1 MVWSTEQRPWHGH
14 CWRFAVQ
21 SIDGFKK
28 LTDPCRHYIAAQV
41 RCSAL
46 CSIAK
51 AQAATL
57 SSQSSGLLCQSAAS
71 DRGMALARPCAAHS
85 AGPAVADVI
94 RSARSH
100 PAIAHRLHP
109 FARSLIACTLLHDAR
124 SARSLLAHV
133 CAMHAA
139 LAHCLH
145 TRAGFAHAA
154 CDRAGDQTA
163 ALIRAAL
170 RPIRDGQS
178 TYSRRPVLLCTT
190 TRHGAVTRSC
200 CRACAWRGRQAE
212 PLALQPAAPYIV
224 RYLCCAICVAPPV
237 SQHVVPIDSRAAL
250 HVCVSVSVSVQ

>member
-1 MVWSTEQRPWHGH
+1 
-14 CWRFAVQ
+14 
-21 SIDGFKK
+21 
-28 LTDPCRHYIAAQV
+28 
-41 RCSAL
+41 
-46 CSIAK
+46 
-51 AQAATL
+51 
-57 SSQSSGLLCQSAAS
+57 
-71 DRGMALARPCAAHS
+71 MALARPCAAHS
-85 AGPAVADVI
+85 AGPAVADAI

-100 PAIAHRLHP
+100 AALAHRLHP

-190 TRHGAVTRSC
+190 TRQRCCDSFVLPCLCLERAPSRASGAATGCTVRTSC
-200 CRACAWRGRQAE
+200 YCCLGRAT
-212 PLALQPAAPYIV
+212 
-224 RYLCCAICVAPPV
+224 CVATRFSNRMADPL
-237 SQHVVPIDSRAAL
+237 R
-250 HVCVSVSVSVQ
+250 VCASASA